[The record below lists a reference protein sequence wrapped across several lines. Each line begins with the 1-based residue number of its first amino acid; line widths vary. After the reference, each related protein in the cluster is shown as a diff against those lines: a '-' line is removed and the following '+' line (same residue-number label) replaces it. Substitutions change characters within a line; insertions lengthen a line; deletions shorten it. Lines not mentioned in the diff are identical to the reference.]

1 MMRALLAQRLRRDWV
16 QLLLWLLGT
25 AALAAS
31 SVSGVAS
38 AYGDERDRV
47 EVLAAV
53 MANPVIML
61 FRGLPSGAELD
72 AFTLFLILPFLA
84 MMAAF
89 MSTFLA
95 VRHTRA
101 EEEQGRAE
109 LIGATPASRITP
121 LLATMIHG
129 TLANLVLT
137 ALVFVS
143 FAGAGYDPFGCLVAG
158 LASGAVGL
166 CFLGVGLAS
175 AQLVHTSRA
184 ANSIA
189 VWVLLITFL
198 LAGIGNA
205 LGTPSG
211 DLQRIT
217 SSWLAWLSPFGWAE
231 NARPFADNLLWPLG
245 LCVVAALALAAAAL
259 ALQAGRD
266 TGEAL
271 LHARPGRAWAR
282 ETTFSTPI
290 TIVWRQSWGSLL
302 GWAIG
307 GLITGLLATSLGS
320 VLDSLSTNIPAV
332 QHLLDALAGGGGL
345 GQGMVVIF
353 FMIVGLLA
361 ACAGVQTVCRARQ
374 DEVHGTAELM
384 LSAPV
389 DRVRW
394 LTSYLLIA
402 GVGIVYVAAAGLLG
416 AVLGVLARG
425 TDWSL
430 AHDALV
436 TAGGQAL
443 AAAVFV
449 ALTALLFVLLPRTTI
464 PLGWTLVMLGIL
476 LGLFGALFQLPEWAV
491 NLSPLVAAPTVVQD
505 AVDARGLWWLV
516 GVVVAGIAASLVL
529 MRRRELAARG

>member
-25 AALAAS
+25 AALAAA
-31 SVSGVAS
+31 SVGGVSS
-38 AYGDERDRV
+38 AYGGESDRV
-47 EVLAAV
+47 AVLAAV
-53 MANPVIML
+53 MTNPVIML
-61 FRGLPSGAELD
+61 FRGLPSGAQLE

-89 MSTFLA
+89 MSSLLA
-95 VRHTRA
+95 VRHTRT
-101 EEEQGRAE
+101 EEEHGRAE
-109 LIGATPASRITP
+109 LIVATPAGRLTP
-121 LLATMIHG
+121 LFATMIHG
-129 TLANLVLT
+129 ALANLVLA
-137 ALVFVS
+137 ALVFVA
-143 FAGAGYDPFGCLVAG
+143 FAGAGYDPFGSLVAG
-158 LASGAVGL
+158 LASGAAGL
-166 CFLGVGLAS
+166 CFLGVGLAA

-184 ANSIA
+184 ANAIA
-189 VWVLLITFL
+189 VWVLLVTFL

-217 SSWLAWLSPFGWAE
+217 SSWLAWLSPFGWIE
-231 NARPFADNLLWPLG
+231 HSRPFSDNLLWPLA
-245 LCVVAALALAAAAL
+245 CALAAAVAFAAL
-259 ALQAGRD
+259 ATALQAARD
-266 TGEAL
+266 IGAAL
-271 LHARPGRAWAR
+271 LHARSGRADAR
-282 ETTFSTPI
+282 ESTFSTPI
-290 TIVWRQSWGSLL
+290 TLVWRHSWGALL

-307 GLITGLLATSLGS
+307 GLLTGMLATSLGS
-320 VLDSLSTNIPAV
+320 VIDALSADIPAV

-353 FMIVGLLA
+353 FMIVGLLG

-374 DEVHGTAELM
+374 DELHGTAELV
-384 LSAPV
+384 LAAPV
-389 DRVRW
+389 HRVRW
-394 LTSYLLIA
+394 LASYLLIA
-402 GVGIVYVAAAGLLG
+402 GVGIVSVLTAGLLG
-416 AVLGVLARG
+416 AILGVLASG
-425 TDWSL
+425 GDWSL

-449 ALTALLFVLLPRTTI
+449 VATALLFVLLPRATI

-491 NLSPLVAAPTVVQD
+491 NLSPLVAAPTVVHD
-505 AVDARGLWWLV
+505 AIDPKGLWWLV
-516 GVVVAGIAASLVL
+516 GVVIVGAAASLVR